1 MLRFLEWD
9 LNQPTCCYVTEL
21 LMSRAL
27 TKADL
32 KMTSAVALA
41 RIYSVSEIKMTFL
54 RSVKEVGHQS
64 S

>member
-32 KMTSAVALA
+32 KMTSAVA
-41 RIYSVSEIKMTFL
+41 RIYSVSEIKINFL
-54 RSVKEVGHQS
+54 RSVKEVGQS